1 MIFGME
7 LVTPRMVQR
16 ARNTRRWH
24 TEFSHRDQTLLDHGA
39 GVALLALWLADG
51 SLDFVE
57 QRHLILFSLTHD
69 LHETR
74 FGDVPYPAKR
84 LLKEQGIDI
93 DQHCLEAFWAG
104 DPSRFLPE
112 AVRNLVAVADLLD
125 AALFAQVHVPELA
138 DTTADQAASAARELL
153 GSDRKVMEAL
163 GVIG

>member
-1 MIFGME
+1 MIFGLE
-7 LVTPRMVQR
+7 LLDPQLVQR

-24 TEFSHRDQTLLDHGA
+24 TQFTHQDQTLLDHGA
-39 GVALLALWLADG
+39 AVALLALWLADG

-57 QRHLILFSLTHD
+57 QRHLLLLALAHD

-93 DQHCLEAFWAG
+93 DQHCLEAFWQG

-125 AALFAQVHVPELA
+125 AALFAQANAPELA
-138 DTTADQAASAARELL
+138 DTIADQAARCARELL